1 MLHRVIA
8 AMVFGLIAWYVLW
21 IVYAICC
28 GIKHKNIHE
37 IIKSISMV
45 SPTVIATSVGAIIFA
60 MEC

>member
-1 MLHRVIA
+1 MLHRIA
-8 AMVFGLIAWYVLW
+8 VGIVFGLITWYALW

-37 IIKSISMV
+37 VIKSASMV
-45 SPTVIATSVGAIIFA
+45 SPTVIATSVGAILFA